1 MSAMNSTIRFFLF
14 IQAALFAFAAL
25 AHFGIIGDRNDPGA
39 GTAESVIGVALLA
52 GLLVSL
58 VNPAATRTS
67 ALAAQGFALLGTL
80 VGFTL
85 VLTVGPTTTF
95 DVSMHLSML
104 VLLVTGLAVT
114 IGAGRATNT
123 NPPVSSRRS

>member
-1 MSAMNSTIRFFLF
+1 MQSTIRFFLS

-25 AHFGIIGDRNDPGA
+25 SHFSVIGSRDDPGA

-52 GLLVSL
+52 GLAVSL
-58 VNPAATRTS
+58 ASPGLTRTA

-85 VLTVGPTTTF
+85 VLTVGPTTAF

-104 VLLVTGLAVT
+104 VALVTGLALT
-114 IGAGRATNT
+114 IRSSDTRSGEALECG
-123 NPPVSSRRS
+123 SSR

>member
-1 MSAMNSTIRFFLF
+1 MQSTIRFFLSL
-14 IQAALFAFAAL
+14 QAALFAFAAL
-25 AHFGIIGDRNDPGA
+25 AHFSVIGSRDDLGA

-52 GLLVSL
+52 GLAVSL
-58 VNPAATRTS
+58 ASPGVTRTA

-85 VLTVGPTTTF
+85 VLTVGPTTAF

-104 VLLVTGLAVT
+104 VALVTGLAVT
-114 IGAGRATNT
+114 TRSGET
-123 NPPVSSRRS
+123 SSRKPLERGSSR